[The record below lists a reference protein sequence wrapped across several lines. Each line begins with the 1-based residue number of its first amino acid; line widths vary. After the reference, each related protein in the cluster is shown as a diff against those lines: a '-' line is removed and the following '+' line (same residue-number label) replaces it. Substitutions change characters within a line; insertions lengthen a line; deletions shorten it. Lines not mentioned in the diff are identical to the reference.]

1 MNRNTTIFASS
12 FVLSISLV
20 VSSVVIS
27 NAVSTPTIKA
37 CAAKKTGDLRMIT
50 GKAKC
55 KKSENPV
62 SWGIKG
68 STGARGL
75 AGAQGPAG
83 APAIPNVTVIDD
95 TADYWTSI
103 FTGPQSSWDSV
114 SLMQSEPLAAG
125 NYLVLAN
132 IEIVTGSERAF
143 CAATT
148 TENSVGYSGSYR
160 SVPTANTQQALSFS
174 RYVSVEEGQRM
185 HLRCGGTDPGAE
197 AKNGIM
203 TLIPV
208 S

>member
-27 NAVSTPTIKA
+27 NASSSPVIKA
-37 CAAKKTGDLRMIT
+37 CAVKKTGDLRVIT

-55 KKSENPV
+55 KKTERLV
-62 SWGIKG
+62 TWGIKG

-75 AGAQGPAG
+75 VGARGPAG
-83 APAIPNVTVIDD
+83 APAIPNVTVVDNTED
-95 TADYWTSI
+95 GWTSI
-103 FTGPQSSWDSV
+103 YTGDQSSWESV

-132 IEIVTGSERAF
+132 IEISTGSGRSF

-160 SVPTANTQQALSFS
+160 SVPPADTPQALSFS
-174 RYVSVEEGQRM
+174 RYVSVEEGQSM
-185 HLRCGGTDPGAE
+185 HLRCAGTDQDAV
-197 AKNGIM
+197 AVNGIM
-203 TLIPV
+203 TLVPV

>member
-1 MNRNTTIFASS
+1 
-12 FVLSISLV
+12 
-20 VSSVVIS
+20 
-27 NAVSTPTIKA
+27 
-37 CAAKKTGDLRMIT
+37 MIT

-55 KKSENPV
+55 KKSEKLV

-95 TADYWTSI
+95 TEDGWTSI
-103 FTGPQSSWDSV
+103 YVTNQIPWQTL

-132 IEIVTGSERAF
+132 IEISTGSGSAF

-148 TENSVGYSGSYR
+148 TENSVGSSGSYH
-160 SVPTANTQQALSFS
+160 SVPTVNTQQALSFS
-174 RYVSVEEGQRM
+174 RYVSVEEDQRM
-185 HLRCGGTDPGAE
+185 HLRCAGTDPGAE
-197 AKNGIM
+197 AVNGIM